1 MTGCRSWWRRCASA
15 WATSE
20 PSSSSRRI
28 TCTSWGVV
36 AFSWQVFLYSG
47 GLHLGF
53 AKSAALMS
61 VVTSIGIVSL
71 IPGGLGVTE
80 AGAAQLLTRVGF
92 APATAQAGSI
102 LLRAGSLVA
111 IALGAGHLALWKLVR
126 SRRHGERPRGRPGES
141 DGRTALPEDSP
152 PCLTA
157 AEPVAYAYA

>member
-1 MTGCRSWWRRCASA
+1 MGSLALVGAAALWMLAKRRPRDWLPQLVAPMRQCLGDLRTVIVVTA
-15 WATSE
+15 
-20 PSSSSRRI
+20 I

-71 IPGGLGVTE
+71 VPGGLGVTE
-80 AGAAQLLTRVGF
+80 ATAAQLLTRVGF

-111 IALGAGHLALWKLVR
+111 IALAAGHLALWKLVR
-126 SRRHGERPRGRPGES
+126 SRRHR
-141 DGRTALPEDSP
+141 RTPSM
-152 PCLTA
+152 
-157 AEPVAYAYA
+157 